1 MTNHNNIKEDVMNK
15 PKTQL
20 QILKEQQARE
30 TPVDRGPNEQARQ
43 ERFLQ
48 NTRSLRSGRKTR

>member
-1 MTNHNNIKEDVMNK
+1 MNK